1 MYRNIFQSALN
12 IKDPW
17 FIKDIEFDQNSK
29 KLDIWIDFKVGSTFE
44 CPQCNKQGCTVYDTK
59 MRTWRHLNFFQHKAY
74 LHCRVPRIKCDDC
87 GIHQC
92 KVPWARK
99 QSGFTL
105 LMDALIM
112 LLAQSMPISKV
123 AEMIGEHDTRIWRVV
138 EHYVEEAR
146 SKENFSDVS
155 TIGVD
160 ETSFTKGHN
169 YVTIVADIKKSKVI
183 HVCEGKDSSTIT
195 TFHKDFRN
203 HNGCPDNIQSICCDM
218 SPAFIKGVNDTF
230 PNASI
235 VFDKFHVIKMINEAV
250 DAVRRQE
257 QSENGVLKKT
267 RYTWLKNPENL
278 TKYQS
283 ETLESLKNMNLK
295 TVRAY
300 NIRLTLQE
308 FWKIQDRD
316 TAELFLKKWYFWA
329 THSRLKP
336 MIEKAKSIKKHWEG
350 VLNYH
355 DSRIN
360 NGLLEGLNSMV
371 QSLKRSARGYRNPK
385 NFMSMIYLRL
395 GKLEFNLP
403 T

>member
-1 MYRNIFQSALN
+1 MYRDLFQNALN
-12 IKDPW
+12 IEDPY
-17 FIKDIEFDQNSK
+17 FIKDIEFDSDSK
-29 KLDIWIDFKVGSTFE
+29 RLDIWLDFKIGSTFG
-44 CPQCNKQGCTVYDTK
+44 CPQCHKPDCLIHDTK
-59 MRTWRHLNFFQHKAY
+59 EKTWRHLNFFQHKAY

-87 GIHQC
+87 GVHQY

-112 LLAQSMPISKV
+112 IMAQSMPISKV
-123 AEMIGEHDTRIWRVV
+123 AEMIGEHDTRVWRVV
-138 EHYVEEAR
+138 DYYVKEAR
-146 SKENFSDVS
+146 SKEDFSDVS

-169 YVTIVADIKKSKVI
+169 YVTIVADVDKSKVI

-195 TFHKDFRN
+195 TFHNDFKE
-203 HNGCPDNIQSICCDM
+203 HGGCSNDIKSVCCDM

-235 VFDKFHVIKMINEAV
+235 VFDKFHVMKMINEAV
-250 DAVRRQE
+250 DTVRRQE
-257 QSENGVLKKT
+257 QSENDILKKT

-283 ETLESLKNMNLK
+283 EVLESLKNMNLK

-308 FWKIQDRD
+308 FWKIEDRD
-316 TAELFLKKWYFWA
+316 TAEQFLKRWYFWA
-329 THSRLKP
+329 THSRLQPIIK
-336 MIEKAKSIKKHWEG
+336 KAKSIKKHWEG
-350 VLNYH
+350 IVNYH
-355 DSRIN
+355 DSRIT
-360 NGLLEGLNSMV
+360 NGLLEGLNSIV

-385 NFMSMIYLRL
+385 NFMIMIYLRL